1 MTRLLSSSSSDTRGA
16 LWHLTPSPAVQNN
29 RKPWRANQVL
39 AAELVQAI
47 NMPSLTSVPAY
58 ISEADATSVEEFLQ
72 CKLAKDL
79 VVDTSKIHVGWR
91 SE

>member
-16 LWHLTPSPAVQNN
+16 QWHLTPSPAIKKQKTMAG
-29 RKPWRANQVL
+29 KPSL

-58 ISEADATSVEEFLQ
+58 ISESDATSVEEFLQ

-79 VVDTSKIHVGWR
+79 VVDTSKIMWGG
-91 SE
+91 